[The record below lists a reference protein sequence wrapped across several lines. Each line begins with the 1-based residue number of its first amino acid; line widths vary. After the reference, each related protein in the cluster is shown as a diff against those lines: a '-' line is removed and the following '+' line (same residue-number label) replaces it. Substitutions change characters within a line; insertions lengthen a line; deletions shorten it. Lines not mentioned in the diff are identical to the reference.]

1 MRQVRISAAGL
12 EKNWKDDLRSQIP
25 DPRCQMPDPRSQ
37 ITDRSYWTSRTHFW
51 DLVSEICD
59 LSGFYRFPECCDPLP
74 TGSLQQAHHTH
85 VTKPKEEQREKRN
98 RSPHV
103 QANRIKNG

>member
-25 DPRCQMPDPRSQ
+25 DAICQIPDLKLQ
-37 ITDRSYWTSRTHFW
+37 IGLIGPIGPISEIW
-51 DLVSEICD
+51 DLGSEICD

-85 VTKPKEEQREKRN
+85 VTKPKEEQREKWN

-103 QANRIKNG
+103 